1 MPEQSMTS
9 TPAVINATHLG
20 GSLTCETFLAESQ
33 DGDPMG
39 WGVPR
44 WVERDFRSYLRCGIL
59 AHGFA
64 RVRCTDCG
72 HDRLLA
78 FSCKGRGVCPSC
90 NARRM
95 AKVAA
100 HLTDEVIPHLPV
112 RQWVL
117 SVPKRLRPFLHQTP
131 EVASAVLAI
140 FLRALRAALRETS
153 PGAPV
158 ALRDAQ
164 LGAISFPQR
173 FGSSLNPHYHY
184 HVLGLDGVVS
194 GDSER
199 GVQFHEAI
207 GLEAQDAQALARTVQ
222 LRVLRWFA
230 RRGLLDPSTAAD
242 MRTWQGSGGFS
253 VDGSVRIEGED
264 RAGLE
269 RLVRYCA
276 RGPLAPNARLRST
289 VVSIGRPVPDGV
301 PGDVGPPP
309 SSDHVRHPVAP
320 PSPSRQ
326 TGPSST
332 QAATPRSRSSRM
344 LWAQLLAR
352 IGSGFCPIPVY
363 RLRLAPDE
371 SVS

>member
-1 MPEQSMTS
+1 LGWECRLLPQSLPPPR
-9 TPAVINATHLG
+9 PAVYRPRRPTETPLYPVVQHHL
-20 GSLTCETFLAESQ
+20 ETFLAEAQ
-33 DGDPMG
+33 DADPMG
-39 WGVPR
+39 WGVPS

-95 AKVAA
+95 AEVAA

-131 EVASAVLAI
+131 EVASGVLGI
-140 FLRALRAALRETS
+140 FLRALRSALRDAS
-153 PGAPV
+153 PGAPAAV
-158 ALRDAQ
+158 RDAQ

-184 HVLGLDGVVS
+184 HVLALDGVIS
-194 GDSER
+194 GDVER
-199 GVQFHEAI
+199 GVRFHEAT
-207 GLEAQDAQALARTVQ
+207 GLEARDAEALARTVQ

-242 MRTWQGSGGFS
+242 MRTW
-253 VDGSVRIEGED
+253 
-264 RAGLE
+264 
-269 RLVRYCA
+269 
-276 RGPLAPNARLRST
+276 RGPAASPSTAPSASRARTERVSSGSFATVRGGLSPWSGST
-289 VVSIGRPVPDGV
+289 
-301 PGDVGPPP
+301 PPP
-309 SSDHVRHPVAP
+309 VSRRSPRRRLAWCIGS
-320 PSPSRQ
+320 PSPICTAAKCFASH
-326 TGPSST
+326 PSSCST
-332 QAATPRSRSSRM
+332 AWP
-344 LWAQLLAR
+344 
-352 IGSGFCPIPVY
+352 GSF
-363 RLRLAPDE
+363 RRLASIAIATTE
-371 SVS
+371 SWLPTRA